1 MRPVGMA
8 RRKGNLTL
16 AKEAGDGARCKR
28 QLVVTSEDNIMK
40 KRKVVVASSCGAC
53 GGKPKLDGQDGGK
66 AWQEYVIVGVR
77 RQPVGPVCE
86 ECFQCHRSLFSYMP
100 LTQWLESLA
109 DADSHVSKQLKK
121 AREVKRGRALAL
133 DAEEVNVVHQT
144 GCRVYTPIVTLTA
157 YGYEQHFREK
167 ASQSQDKATLM
178 SPKVDSTGFE
188 KLWVF
193 SRHESDPCPP
203 HGKIG
208 HMWSDTV
215 VEQRVVKM
223 PHAECAYPDQGL
235 KYFGHSISSD
245 KSSNVRFKRLLTVDQ
260 EKRALARKT
269 PKSAKAVGG
278 DDAEFH
284 DSDVEVEVVT
294 ALAGEPGGPSDFGQA
309 AQRSAAAKFD
319 FPASKANTGRGA
331 MDGASPSAG
340 GYGTTGWGWSG
351 SFAYEPMR
359 QVFVHGGCREPHWRF
374 PRVGVRQRCR

>member
-1 MRPVGMA
+1 
-8 RRKGNLTL
+8 
-16 AKEAGDGARCKR
+16 
-28 QLVVTSEDNIMK
+28 
-40 KRKVVVASSCGAC
+40 
-53 GGKPKLDGQDGGK
+53 
-66 AWQEYVIVGVR
+66 
-77 RQPVGPVCE
+77 
-86 ECFQCHRSLFSYMP
+86 MP

-109 DADSHVSKQLKK
+109 DDDSHVSKQLKK

-144 GCRVYTPIVTLTA
+144 GCRVYTPIVTFTA

-178 SPKVDSTGFE
+178 SPKVDGTGFE

-319 FPASKANTGRGA
+319 FPASKANTGRGT

-340 GYGTTGWGWSG
+340 GYGTTGWGGVVPLHMSPCAKS
-351 SFAYEPMR
+351 SFTEGAESHTGASRGLESDNDAVDEDSDESYGDTVESM
-359 QVFVHGGCREPHWRF
+359 VHNKNPRFGLDDDHERPSDGGTSCAGRAS
-374 PRVGVRQRCR
+374 